1 MYACRWARRGMEG
14 WILFPG
20 SPWTYGRG
28 ERSTSNTLFP
38 WFPNP
43 PLTFFL
49 SSPPLLCLEKD
60 TGKAWNSSHKLS
72 AALPV
77 QRAKCFPGHCHP
89 SVQVQSVPGSLWQPL
104 WAWLC
109 GSPPWESLGGPALL
123 SESWKE
129 KELWY
134 CPWCEIIKFLSS
146 LFVCVLEIFN
156 YLYMC
161 VSV

>member
-1 MYACRWARRGMEG
+1 MHAGGREEG
-14 WILFPG
+14 W
-20 SPWTYGRG
+20 RG
-28 ERSTSNTLFP
+28 ESCSQGAHGLMGEERDQHPTLFSLDSQT
-38 WFPNP
+38 
-43 PLTFFL
+43 PLWP
-49 SSPPLLCLEKD
+49 SSSHLPLLCLEKD

-109 GSPPWESLGGPALL
+109 GSPPWGSLGGSALL

-161 VSV
+161 GSV